1 MTLRFTKMHG
11 AGNDFVVIDDWRRAA
26 PWQDARLMAAIAS
39 RRSGIGCEGL
49 LLLQPPEAGSEADF
63 RMRYLNPDGGEAGMC
78 GNGARCAALFAYRQG
93 LAGRLQRI
101 AAGTALVE
109 AEILCPDPCA
119 GEVLLRTRVCAT
131 IRRQDVATP
140 AGTLTCHCL
149 DTGVPHAV
157 IWTDDLGAIDVR
169 TLGRAVRRDAAF
181 APAGTNVDFAARG
194 ADGELC
200 VRTYERGVEDES
212 GACGTGALAVAL
224 VALRD
229 TPLAAPLTLRVS
241 SGDRLIV
248 NLEATEGDQAV
259 LTLTGP
265 ARETFTG
272 VVDLAAF
279 GGT

>member
-1 MTLRFTKMHG
+1 MTIRFTKMHG
-11 AGNDFVVIDDWRRAA
+11 AGNDFVVVDDWRRTT
-26 PWQDARLMAAIAS
+26 PWQDDRLMAAIAS

-49 LLLQPPEAGSEADF
+49 LLLQPPDGGVDADF
-63 RMRYLNPDGGEAGMC
+63 RMRFLNPDGREAGMC

-93 LAGRLQRI
+93 LAGRRQRI
-101 AAGTALVE
+101 AAGAGIVE

-119 GEVLLRTRVCAT
+119 GEVLLRTRVCST
-131 IRRQDVATP
+131 IRPRDVETP

-157 IWTDDLGAIDVR
+157 IWADGLDALDVR
-169 TLGRAVRRDAAF
+169 TLGRAVRHDPAF
-181 APAGTNVDFAARG
+181 APEGTNVDFAARSP
-194 ADGELC
+194 DGELC
-200 VRTYERGVEDES
+200 VRTFERGVEDES

-224 VALRD
+224 VALSD
-229 TPLAAPLTLRVS
+229 GSTSAPLTLRVS
-241 SGDRLIV
+241 SGDRLTV
-248 NLEATEGDQAV
+248 NLETTEGDRAV